1 MELLR
6 QTEDWALEAKI
17 RQYRPEVACT
27 AGKGIWKGNWRK
39 RHGRSLCKSD
49 NFKHGARV
57 REHGLRETDDRQ
69 NARDLELKQE
79 HKHVDINHLM
89 DRIVSR
95 LPSNEFMAVSPNI
108 FWNGG
113 DDMTGYYEWLRDEY
127 YDGDMPEIVRRAN
140 AFRPFVGAYE
150 IWREENAQ
158 SRIDPRSRISPRS
171 QSGGTRPSIPGP
183 PPITDYARKMRE
195 MGEEDCAKEGKPVP
209 VYDSMELIGK
219 GSFGRVYKAAS
230 KNDGKLVAVKIKQG
244 TNAYQPT
251 YFAFVKGF
259 EEWRT
264 NAARSNQPSEPMITT
279 PPRWLATPPSFPARA
294 AAFVANSSR
303 AAERS
308 GVKLFVLD
316 DGWFGNEYPRVN
328 DDAGL
333 GDCCP
338 RRLLRGDLQFRVRAT
353 LRCRPALRHQGVWY
367 RIDSSVSAPQPDDA
381 QVEVLV
387 SFISD
392 EGEYV
397 AWLQPLLQQELRAV
411 HFGRAWHSGSFGKSA
426 CHATTVLPFIGGIVR
441 IRGATKTQTNDEY
454 YTTWNEFTNACR
466 NLYQQSAPW
475 QYSNKLFEIRKSVL
489 AGYGAFARKDL
500 KWGQK
505 TLVEPELF
513 HADSVTLYGEFDMLS
528 DGSQKAFK
536 RMAAHCPTAGFDE
549 VTSIVHT
556 NGHGA

>member
-1 MELLR
+1 
-6 QTEDWALEAKI
+6 
-17 RQYRPEVACT
+17 
-27 AGKGIWKGNWRK
+27 
-39 RHGRSLCKSD
+39 
-49 NFKHGARV
+49 
-57 REHGLRETDDRQ
+57 
-69 NARDLELKQE
+69 
-79 HKHVDINHLM
+79 M

-333 GDCCP
+333 GDWYFYDLDPVVHVGSCEATFNSASERPFDAGQLYAIKEYGIELIAASLPPNRMMP
-338 RRLLRGDLQFRVRAT
+338 RLKFWF
-353 LRCRPALRHQGVWY
+353 P
-367 RIDSSVSAPQPDDA
+367 SSLMKV
-381 QVEVLV
+381 
-387 SFISD
+387 I
-392 EGEYV
+392 
-397 AWLQPLLQQELRAV
+397 
-411 HFGRAWHSGSFGKSA
+411 
-426 CHATTVLPFIGGIVR
+426 LPFIGGIVR